1 MMKVS
6 IRQCVAEALK
16 PRHNAEMPSKV
27 TNITLNEKDQAL
39 LDALRANAR
48 EPVASLARKL
58 GISRTTVQDRLRRL
72 EEQGVI
78 AGYTVRTNKTFLAQG
93 FSAWVSVAVEPRKQI
108 EVSKMLAKFPQI
120 EVLHAVSGKVDLVAL
135 VRANSAEA
143 MDEILDKITIL
154 SGITHIETAV
164 ILSTKLDRR
173 QS

>member
-1 MMKVS
+1 MKDS
-6 IRQCVAEALK
+6 TRHSVAEA
-16 PRHNAEMPSKV
+16 PIIRHNAEMAD
-27 TNITLNEKDQAL
+27 TLTKLNLTEKDEALLQAL
-39 LDALRANAR
+39 RVNAR

-58 GISRTTVQDRLRRL
+58 GLSRTTVQDRLRRL

-78 AGYTVRTNKTFLAQG
+78 EAYTLKLAKAALPQG
-93 FSAWVSVAVEPRKQI
+93 FSAWVSIAVEPRKHI
-108 EVSKMLAKFPQI
+108 DVSKMLSKFPQI

-135 VRANSAEA
+135 VRTSSAEN

-154 SGITHIETAV
+154 NGITHVETAV